1 LRQIQDIH
9 FLPFG
14 QKKIRLVSP
23 SGPNPNGP
31 NIKGRADLIKPEHV
45 DNVYLVHT
53 GKEYKEIKISSSK
66 VGMKF
71 GEFAATKIPAK

>member
-1 LRQIQDIH
+1 MFSKTEKNH
-9 FLPFG
+9 
-14 QKKIRLVSP
+14 
-23 SGPNPNGP
+23 
-31 NIKGRADLIKPEHV
+31 NIKGRADLIKPEYV

-53 GKEYKEIKISSSK
+53 GKEYKEIKISSNK